1 MRTSIFLFAATLS
14 ACAAGAA
21 CAQTPAP
28 KNAAAESLDEFAAA
42 MAAVAGGDRKAAA
55 PRFEKAIFLMPQWS
69 LPRLEYAIN
78 CLELNCDPKT
88 ALEHLKTAASLDPEN
103 PRTQHYTG
111 VALERQEDTAGAEA
125 AYARSVA
132 LKRSYKDPHFALGRL
147 LKKSGKNLEARAH
160 LQAVVD
166 LDPKNTSARLMLA
179 ELCEALGVLDDA
191 EDQLQAVIDLHP
203 ENTYHQH
210 RLAQFYER
218 TGQKDKARA
227 AFKTTEKDSPQKPTK
242 KLRPLQPSKK

>member
-1 MRTSIFLFAATLS
+1 MRTLTFLLAAAFT
-14 ACAAGAA
+14 ACAASAA
-21 CAQTPAP
+21 CAQTPPP
-28 KNAAAESLDEFAAA
+28 KNAAAESLEEFTAA
-42 MAAVAGGDRKAAA
+42 MAAVAKGDRKAAA

-78 CLELNCDPKT
+78 CIELNCDPKT
-88 ALEHLKTAASLDPEN
+88 AIEHLKTAATLDSEN

-111 VALERQEDTAGAEA
+111 VALERQEDPAGAEA
-125 AYARSVA
+125 AYARSVT
-132 LKRSYKDPHFALGRL
+132 LKPSYKDPHFALGRL
-147 LKKSGKNLEARAH
+147 LRKSGKHLEARAH

-191 EDQLQAVIDLHP
+191 EEQIQAVIDLHP

-210 RLAQFYER
+210 RLAQFFER
-218 TGQKDKARA
+218 TGQKDKAKA
-227 AFKTTEKDSPQKPTK
+227 AFKATEKAAPAKPQK